1 MASKRREIARPPEYH
16 QFLKINGEHPYKKAI
31 PDGHVPYAARRLRG
45 SEVVFFNYG
54 LAREMGL
61 IPARHPDRMNDGLR
75 RALLDTFSLRIINEY
90 DRKRGATFPGRDSLP
105 NTFMATRYLAL
116 QHPGRTG
123 KTSGDGRSVW
133 NGTLTHRGTTWDIS
147 SCGTGVTRL
156 CPATAETDEYFRTG
170 NWVSDYGCGTA
181 TVQEGLIAALMS
193 ETFHRNGIATERV
206 LAVIELAD
214 GFAVNV
220 RAGRNL
226 LRPSHFFVHL
236 KQNRVDALRASID
249 CFIDRQTDNG
259 VFPKMRSKTERY
271 RFLAD
276 EMARTFARIA
286 ATFEREYIF
295 CWLDWDGDNILAD
308 GGIIDYGSVR
318 QFGLYHRE
326 YRFDDGPRW
335 STTIPEQRRKARHIV
350 QCFAQIR
357 DLLVEGRKPTLKSLS
372 NDPVFEMFDREFEET
387 RDRLLI
393 RNIGF
398 DGATRDLLLAR
409 GRPTLHGF
417 DAAHAYFEHARAAR
431 GPRRVADGISWN
443 AIFSSRDLLRELPR
457 KYLEF
462 GAPLSTREFL
472 DIGLSDYASK
482 RDRRVTSHRK
492 RQVAR
497 FQRTY
502 MCLIEAAACLTK
514 RPVPL
519 VLGDVAARSAI
530 LNGYD
535 RITGD
540 GILHAATRL
549 VRNRRRLACD
559 GIHDVIA
566 GFAAYQTRLP
576 EQKRPR
582 ASVEPARPDSAKV
595 LDAII
600 DLAAEYRHGF

>member
-1 MASKRREIARPPEYH
+1 MARKRRKVARPPEYP
-16 QFLKINGEHPYKKAI
+16 QFPKINGDHPYKSAI

-45 SEVVFFNYG
+45 SEVVYFNYG

-61 IPARHPDRMNDGLR
+61 IPARHPDRMNKRLR
-75 RALLDTFSLRIINEY
+75 RAVLDTFSLRIINEY
-90 DRKRGATFPGRDSLP
+90 DLERGTTFPERDTLAD
-105 NTFMATRYLAL
+105 TFMATRYLAM

-156 CPATAETDEYFRTG
+156 CPATAETQEYYRTG
-170 NWVSDYGCGTA
+170 NWVANYGCGTA
-181 TVQEGLIAALMS
+181 TVQEGLTAALMS
-193 ETFHRNGIATERV
+193 EIFHRNDIATERV

-236 KQNRVDALRASID
+236 KQNRTDSLRASID
-249 CFIDRQTDNG
+249 CFIDRQMRNR
-259 VFPKMRSKTERY
+259 VFPKVRSRAERY
-271 RFLAD
+271 RMLAD
-276 EMARTFARIA
+276 EMARTFARIT
-286 ATFEREYIF
+286 ATYEREYVF

-335 STTIPEQRRKARHIV
+335 STTIPEQRRKARYIV

-357 DLLVEGRKPTLKSLS
+357 DLLIEGRKPTLGSLTH
-372 NDPVFEMFDREFEET
+372 DPVLETFDREFDRTKDELLL
-387 RDRLLI
+387 RDV
-393 RNIGF
+393 GF
-398 DGATRDLLLAR
+398 DAAARESLLAR
-409 GRPTLHGF
+409 ALPTLHAF
-417 DAAHAYFEHARAAR
+417 AAAHAYFEHARAAR
-431 GPRRVADGISWN
+431 GPRKVADGISWN
-443 AIFSSRDLLRELPR
+443 AIFSTRDLLRELPR
-457 KYLEF
+457 RYLER
-462 GAPLSTREFL
+462 GAPLPTREFL
-472 DIGLSDYASK
+472 DIGLSDYASM

-492 RQVAR
+492 RRVSQ

-502 MCLIEAAACLTK
+502 TDLIEAAAQVT
-514 RPVPL
+514 RRSVPL

-530 LNGYD
+530 LNRYD

-549 VRNRRRLACD
+549 VRNRRRLGCD
-559 GIHDVIA
+559 GIHEVVA

-576 EQKRPR
+576 EQRKPQ
-582 ASVEPARPDSAKV
+582 AAPESADPDSGRV
-595 LDAII
+595 LDIII
-600 DLAAEYRHGF
+600 DLAAHCRHSL

>member
-1 MASKRREIARPPEYH
+1 MASKRRKIARPPEYP
-16 QFLKINGEHPYKKAI
+16 QFLKINGEHPYKKTI

-61 IPARHPDRMNDGLR
+61 IPARHPDRMNKQLR
-75 RALLDTFSLRIINEY
+75 RALLETFSLRIINEY
-90 DRKRGATFPGRDSLP
+90 DRERGVTFPERDVLP
-105 NTFMATRYLAL
+105 HTFMATRYLAL

-156 CPATAETDEYFRTG
+156 CPATAETNEYYRTG
-170 NWVSDYGCGTA
+170 NWASNYGCGTA
-181 TVQEGLIAALMS
+181 TVQEGLVAALMS
-193 ETFHRNGIATERV
+193 EIFHRNDIATERV

-220 RAGRNL
+220 RAGLNL

-236 KQNRVDALRASID
+236 KQNRTDALRASID
-249 CFIDRQTDNG
+249 GFIDRQMHNG
-259 VFPKMRSKTERY
+259 AIPKARSKTERY
-271 RFLAD
+271 RLLAN
-276 EMARTFARIA
+276 EMARTFARIV

-357 DLLVEGRKPTLKSLS
+357 DLLIEGKKPTLKSLS
-372 NDPVFEMFDREFEET
+372 NDPVLEVFDREFEET
-387 RDRLLI
+387 KDRLLL
-393 RNIGF
+393 RNVGF
-398 DGATRDLLLAR
+398 DAAAKDLLLAR
-409 GRPTLHGF
+409 ARPILHSF
-417 DAAHAYFEHARAAR
+417 DAAHAYFEHARATR
-431 GPRRVADGISWN
+431 GPRKVADGISWN
-443 AIFSSRDLLRELPR
+443 AIFSSRDLLRELPAR
-457 KYLEF
+457 YLEL
-462 GAPLSTREFL
+462 GPSVSTREFL

-492 RQVAR
+492 RRVAQ
-497 FQRTY
+497 FQRAY
-502 MCLIEAAACLTK
+502 MDLIEAAARVTK
-514 RPVPL
+514 RSVPL
-519 VLGDVAARSAI
+519 VLGDIAARSAI
-530 LNGYD
+530 LNRYD

-549 VRNRRRLACD
+549 VRNRRRLGCD
-559 GIHDVIA
+559 GIHDVVA
-566 GFAAYQTRLP
+566 GFAAHQTRLP
-576 EQKRPR
+576 EQRPPQVS
-582 ASVEPARPDSAKV
+582 AESAGADSGKL
-595 LDAII
+595 LDVII
-600 DLAAEYRHGF
+600 DLAADCRHGL

>member
-1 MASKRREIARPPEYH
+1 MARKRRKVARPPKYP
-16 QFLKINGEHPYKKAI
+16 QFPKINGDHPYKSAI

-45 SEVVFFNYG
+45 SEVVYFNYG

-61 IPARHPDRMNDGLR
+61 IPARHPDRMNKRLR
-75 RALLDTFSLRIINEY
+75 RAVLDTFSLRIINEY
-90 DRKRGATFPGRDSLP
+90 DLERGTTFPERDTLAD
-105 NTFMATRYLAL
+105 TFMATRYLAM

-123 KTSGDGRSVW
+123 KTSGDGRSLW

-156 CPATAETDEYFRTG
+156 CPATAETQEYYRTG
-170 NWVSDYGCGTA
+170 NWVANYGCGTA
-181 TVQEGLIAALMS
+181 TVQEGLTAALMS
-193 ETFHRNGIATERV
+193 EIFHRNDIATERV

-236 KQNRVDALRASID
+236 KQNRTDSLRASID
-249 CFIDRQTDNG
+249 CFIDRQMRNR
-259 VFPKMRSKTERY
+259 VFPKVRSRAERY
-271 RFLAD
+271 RMLAD
-276 EMARTFARIA
+276 EMARTFARIT
-286 ATFEREYIF
+286 ATYEREYVF

-335 STTIPEQRRKARHIV
+335 STTIPEQRRKARYIV

-357 DLLVEGRKPTLKSLS
+357 DLLIEGRKPTLGSLTH
-372 NDPVFEMFDREFEET
+372 DPVLETFDREFDRTKDELLL
-387 RDRLLI
+387 RDV
-393 RNIGF
+393 GF
-398 DGATRDLLLAR
+398 DAAARESLLAR
-409 GRPTLHGF
+409 ALPTLHAF
-417 DAAHAYFEHARAAR
+417 AAAHAYFEHARAAR
-431 GPRRVADGISWN
+431 GPRKVADGISWN
-443 AIFSSRDLLRELPR
+443 AIFSTRDLLRELPR
-457 KYLEF
+457 RYLER
-462 GAPLSTREFL
+462 GAPLPTREFL
-472 DIGLSDYASK
+472 DIALSDYASM

-492 RQVAR
+492 RRVSQ

-502 MCLIEAAACLTK
+502 TDLIEAAAQVT
-514 RPVPL
+514 RRSVPL

-530 LNGYD
+530 LNRYD

-549 VRNRRRLACD
+549 VRNRRRLGLD
-559 GIHDVIA
+559 GIQEVVA

-576 EQKRPR
+576 EQKKPQ
-582 ASVEPARPDSAKV
+582 AAPESVDPDSGRV
-595 LDAII
+595 LDIII
-600 DLAAEYRHGF
+600 DLAAHCRHSL

>member
-1 MASKRREIARPPEYH
+1 MARKRRKVERPPEYP
-16 QFLKINGEHPYKKAI
+16 QFPKINGDHPYKSAI

-45 SEVVFFNYG
+45 SEVVYFNYG

-61 IPARHPDRMNDGLR
+61 IPARHPDRMNKRLR
-75 RALLDTFSLRIINEY
+75 RAVLDTFSLRIINEY
-90 DRKRGATFPGRDSLP
+90 DLERGTTFPERDTLAD
-105 NTFMATRYLAL
+105 TFMATRYLAM

-156 CPATAETDEYFRTG
+156 CPATAETQEYYRTG
-170 NWVSDYGCGTA
+170 NWVANYGCGTA
-181 TVQEGLIAALMS
+181 TVQEGLTAALMS
-193 ETFHRNGIATERV
+193 EIFHRNDIATERV

-236 KQNRVDALRASID
+236 KQNRTDSLRASID
-249 CFIDRQTDNG
+249 CFIDRQMRNR
-259 VFPKMRSKTERY
+259 VFPKVRSRAERY
-271 RFLAD
+271 RMLAD
-276 EMARTFARIA
+276 EMARTFARIT
-286 ATFEREYIF
+286 ATYEREYVF

-335 STTIPEQRRKARHIV
+335 STTIPEQRRKARYIV

-357 DLLVEGRKPTLKSLS
+357 DLLIEGRKPTLGSLTH
-372 NDPVFEMFDREFEET
+372 DPVLETFDREFDRTKDELLL
-387 RDRLLI
+387 RDV
-393 RNIGF
+393 GF
-398 DGATRDLLLAR
+398 DAAARESLLAR
-409 GRPTLHGF
+409 ALPTLHAF
-417 DAAHAYFEHARAAR
+417 AAAHAYFEHARAAR
-431 GPRRVADGISWN
+431 GPRKVADGISWN
-443 AIFSSRDLLRELPR
+443 AIFSTRDLLRELPR
-457 KYLEF
+457 RYLER
-462 GAPLSTREFL
+462 GAPLPTREFL
-472 DIGLSDYASK
+472 DIGLSDYASM

-492 RQVAR
+492 RRVSQ

-502 MCLIEAAACLTK
+502 TDLIEAAAQVT
-514 RPVPL
+514 RRSVPL

-530 LNGYD
+530 LNRYD

-549 VRNRRRLACD
+549 VRNRRRLGCD
-559 GIHDVIA
+559 GIHEVVA

-576 EQKRPR
+576 EQRKPQ
-582 ASVEPARPDSAKV
+582 AAPESADPDSGRV
-595 LDAII
+595 LDIII
-600 DLAAEYRHGF
+600 DLAAHCRHSL

>member
-1 MASKRREIARPPEYH
+1 MARKRRKVARPPEYP
-16 QFLKINGEHPYKKAI
+16 QFAKINGDHPYKNAI

-45 SEVVFFNYG
+45 SELVYFNYG

-61 IPARHPDRMNDGLR
+61 IPARHPDKMNKQLR
-75 RALLDTFSLRIINEY
+75 RAVLDAFSLRIINEY
-90 DRKRGATFPGRDSLP
+90 DLERGTTFPERDTLAH
-105 NTFMATRYLAL
+105 TFMATRYLAL

-133 NGTLTHRGTTWDIS
+133 NGKRTHRGTTWDVS

-156 CPATAETDEYFRTG
+156 CPATAETQQFYRTG
-170 NWVSDYGCGTA
+170 NWASNYGCGTA
-181 TVQEGLIAALMS
+181 TVQEGVIAALMS
-193 ETFHRNGIATERV
+193 EIFHRNDIATERV

-220 RAGRNL
+220 RASRNL

-236 KQNRVDALRASID
+236 KQNRTDSLRASID
-249 CFIDRQTDNG
+249 CFIDRQTRNG
-259 VFPKMRSKTERY
+259 VFPKVRSRTERY
-271 RFLAD
+271 RVLAA
-276 EMARTFARIA
+276 EMARTFARIT

-357 DLLVEGRKPTLKSLS
+357 DLLIEGKKPTLGSLS
-372 NDPVFEMFDREFEET
+372 DDPVLETFDREFERT
-387 RDRLLI
+387 KDQ
-393 RNIGF
+393 
-398 DGATRDLLLAR
+398 LLLR
-409 GRPTLHGF
+409 DVGF
-417 DAAHAYFEHARAAR
+417 DAAARESLLARARPALHAFAAEHAYFEHARAAR
-431 GPRRVADGISWN
+431 GPRKVADGISWN
-443 AIFSSRDLLRELPR
+443 AIFSTRDLLRELPR
-457 KYLEF
+457 RYLEHD
-462 GAPLSTREFL
+462 GPVPTREFL
-472 DIGLSDYASK
+472 DIGLSDYASM
-482 RDRRVTSHRK
+482 RDRRVTSQRK
-492 RQVAR
+492 RRVAQ

-502 MCLIEAAACLTK
+502 TDLIEAAAQVTG
-514 RPVPL
+514 RSVPL
-519 VLGDVAARSAI
+519 LLGDVAARSAI
-530 LNGYD
+530 LNRYD

-549 VRNRRRLACD
+549 VRNRRRLSCD
-559 GIHDVIA
+559 GIHEVVA

-576 EQKRPR
+576 EQRNPQ
-582 ASVEPARPDSAKV
+582 AGPESTDPDSGRV
-595 LDAII
+595 LDVII
-600 DLAAEYRHGF
+600 DLAAHCRHSL

>member
-1 MASKRREIARPPEYH
+1 MARKRRKVARPPEYP
-16 QFLKINGEHPYKKAI
+16 QFPKINGDHPYKSAI

-45 SEVVFFNYG
+45 SEVVYFNYG

-61 IPARHPDRMNDGLR
+61 IPARHPDRMNKRLR
-75 RALLDTFSLRIINEY
+75 RAVLATFSLRIINEY
-90 DRKRGATFPGRDSLP
+90 DLERGTTFPERDTLAD
-105 NTFMATRYLAL
+105 TFMATRYLAM

-156 CPATAETDEYFRTG
+156 CPATAETQEYYRTG
-170 NWVSDYGCGTA
+170 NWVANYGCGTA
-181 TVQEGLIAALMS
+181 TVQEGLTAALMS
-193 ETFHRNGIATERV
+193 EIFHRNDIATERV

-236 KQNRVDALRASID
+236 KQNRTDSLRASID
-249 CFIDRQTDNG
+249 CFIDRQMRNR
-259 VFPKMRSKTERY
+259 VFPKVRSRAERY
-271 RFLAD
+271 RMLAD
-276 EMARTFARIA
+276 EMARTFARIT
-286 ATFEREYIF
+286 ATYEREYVF

-335 STTIPEQRRKARHIV
+335 STTIPEQRRKARYIV

-357 DLLVEGRKPTLKSLS
+357 DLLIEGRKPTLGSLTH
-372 NDPVFEMFDREFEET
+372 DPVLETFDREFDRTKDELLL
-387 RDRLLI
+387 RDA
-393 RNIGF
+393 GF
-398 DGATRDLLLAR
+398 DAAARESLLAR
-409 GRPTLHGF
+409 ALPTLHAF
-417 DAAHAYFEHARAAR
+417 AAAHAYFEHARAAR
-431 GPRRVADGISWN
+431 GPRKVADGISWN
-443 AIFSSRDLLRELPR
+443 AIFSTRDLLRELPR
-457 KYLEF
+457 RYLER
-462 GAPLSTREFL
+462 GAPLPTREFL
-472 DIGLSDYASK
+472 DIGLSDYASM

-492 RQVAR
+492 RRVSQ

-502 MCLIEAAACLTK
+502 TDLIEAAAQVT
-514 RPVPL
+514 RRSVPL

-530 LNGYD
+530 LNRYD

-549 VRNRRRLACD
+549 VRNRRRLGCD
-559 GIHDVIA
+559 GIHEVVA

-576 EQKRPR
+576 EQRKPQ
-582 ASVEPARPDSAKV
+582 AAPESADPDSGRV
-595 LDAII
+595 LDIII
-600 DLAAEYRHGF
+600 DLAAHCRHSL

>member
-1 MASKRREIARPPEYH
+1 MARKRRKVARPPEYP
-16 QFLKINGEHPYKKAI
+16 QFLKISGEHPYKKAI
-31 PDGHVPYAARRLRG
+31 PDGHVAYPARRLRE

-61 IPARHPDRMNDGLR
+61 IPARHPDRMNKRLQ

-90 DRKRGATFPGRDSLP
+90 DRKRGTTFPERDMLP

-156 CPATAETDEYFRTG
+156 CPATAETNEYFRTG

-181 TVQEGLIAALMS
+181 TVQEGMTAALMS
-193 ETFHRNGIATERV
+193 EIFHRNDITTERV

-236 KQNRVDALRASID
+236 KQNNVDALRASID
-249 CFIDRQTDNG
+249 CFIDRQTRNG
-259 VFPKMRSKTERY
+259 VFAKVRSDAERY
-271 RFLAD
+271 RMLAD

-357 DLLVEGRKPTLKSLS
+357 DLLIEGKKPTLKSLS
-372 NDPVFEMFDREFEET
+372 NDAVLETFDREFAET
-387 RDRLLI
+387 KDRLLL
-393 RNIGF
+393 RDVGF
-398 DGATRDLLLAR
+398 DNAARDLLLAR
-409 GRPTLHGF
+409 AHPTLQSF
-417 DAAHAYFEHARAAR
+417 DAAHAYFEHAQAAR
-431 GPRRVADGISWN
+431 GPRKVADGISWN

-457 KYLEF
+457 RYLELDT
-462 GAPLSTREFL
+462 PLSTREFL
-472 DIGLSDYASK
+472 DIGLSDYTSK

-492 RQVAR
+492 RRVALY
-497 FQRTY
+497 QGAY
-502 MCLIEAAACLTK
+502 MDLIEAAARVTK
-514 RPVPL
+514 RSVPL
-519 VLGDVAARSAI
+519 VLGDIAARSAI
-530 LNGYD
+530 LNRYD

-549 VRNRRRLACD
+549 VRNRRRLGCD

-576 EQKRPR
+576 EQRSPQ
-582 ASVEPARPDSAKV
+582 ASVEATDPDSGKL
-595 LDAII
+595 LDVII
-600 DLAAEYRHGF
+600 DLAAHCRHSL

>member
-1 MASKRREIARPPEYH
+1 MATKRRKVARPLDYP
-16 QFLKINGEHPYKKAI
+16 QFPKINGDHPYKNAI
-31 PDGHVPYAARRLRG
+31 PDGHVPYAARRMRG
-45 SEVVFFNYG
+45 SEVVYFNYG

-61 IPARHPDRMNDGLR
+61 IPARHPSRMNKRLR
-75 RALLDTFSLRIINEY
+75 RAVLDTFSLRIINEY
-90 DRKRGATFPGRDSLP
+90 DLERGTSFPERDTLA

-156 CPATAETDEYFRTG
+156 CPATAETREYYRTG
-170 NWVSDYGCGTA
+170 NWVSNYGCGTA

-193 ETFHRNGIATERV
+193 EVFHRNEIATERV

-236 KQNRVDALRASID
+236 KQNSIESLRASID
-249 CFIDRQTDNG
+249 CFIDRQMRNG
-259 VFPKMRSKTERY
+259 VFPKVRSRGERY
-271 RFLAD
+271 RLLAD
-276 EMARTFARIA
+276 EMARTFARLT

-357 DLLVEGRKPTLKSLS
+357 DLMIVGEKPILGSLS
-372 NDPVFEMFDREFEET
+372 GDPVLEIFDREFDRT
-387 RDRLLI
+387 KDRLLL
-393 RNIGF
+393 RDVGF
-398 DGATRDLLLAR
+398 DSAARDLLLAR
-409 GRPTLHGF
+409 ARPTLHAF
-417 DAAHAYFEHARAAR
+417 AAAHAYFEHARAAR
-431 GPRRVADGISWN
+431 GPRKVADGISWN
-443 AIFSSRDLLRELPR
+443 AIFSTRDLLRELPGR
-457 KYLEF
+457 FLDQ
-462 GAPLSTREFL
+462 GDPLSTREFL
-472 DIGLSDYASK
+472 DIGLSDYASM

-492 RQVAR
+492 RRVAQ
-497 FQRTY
+497 FQRAYTD
-502 MCLIEAAACLTK
+502 LIEAAARVTK
-514 RPVPL
+514 RSVPL

-530 LNGYD
+530 LNRHD

-540 GILHAATRL
+540 GILRAATRL
-549 VRNRRRLACD
+549 VRNRRRLGCD
-559 GIHDVIA
+559 GIHEVVA

-576 EQKRPR
+576 EQKTPR
-582 ASVEPARPDSAKV
+582 ATLGSADRDSGRV
-595 LDAII
+595 LDVII
-600 DLAAEYRHGF
+600 DLAAHCRHSL